1 MNFIYVI
8 HLLRWNHLIDLIT
21 HTTETTESTASPW
34 LTMAVTMDLAMAT
47 AMDIAMAMA
56 MARRSLPMEHFPI
69 SACHEAA
76 EDMQKAQRM
85 IPEGKAN
92 VGLTQP

>member
-8 HLLRWNHLIDLIT
+8 NLLHWNHLIDLIT

-34 LTMAVTMDLAMAT
+34 LTMAVAMDLAMAT

-56 MARRSLPMEHFPI
+56 MARRSLPIKTLPDFCV
-69 SACHEAA
+69 S
-76 EDMQKAQRM
+76 
-85 IPEGKAN
+85 
-92 VGLTQP
+92 